1 MAGIEVIDSVD
12 AATRARFDLIIDA
25 RSPAEFAEDHVP
37 GAINLPVLSN
47 AQRAEI
53 GTIYVQQDKFRG
65 RRLGAAL
72 IARNVADHLEGPLAD
87 LPPASRVLVYCWR
100 GGQRSHAMATIL
112 AQVGWRTGL
121 LHGGYKTYRRQVQE
135 RLYGSD
141 LGLRFV
147 LLDGPTGVG
156 KTRILA
162 ELAERGVQ
170 VLDLEGLARHRGSLL
185 GGLPGQPQPG
195 QKLFESE
202 LLQAIESLDRNHA
215 VVVEA
220 ESSRIGELIVPPALW
235 GAMGSALRI
244 RLSAPEEARAH
255 YLIEAYGDII
265 AEPETLQMALNRLPP
280 RLGAARIAEWREL
293 AESGEVE
300 ALALALMQRHYD
312 PAYRRSAREDD
323 RPLIGEVEMA
333 ALGPDDLSQAADAI
347 VAILAEAREP
357 SLADK
362 LQAELRKLAKKR
374 RP

>member
-1 MAGIEVIDSVD
+1 MAGIEVIDTVD
-12 AATRARFDLIIDA
+12 AATRARFDLIIDV

-47 AQRAEI
+47 AERAEI

-72 IARNVADHLEGPLAD
+72 IARNVADHLEGPLAGVA
-87 LPPASRVLVYCWR
+87 PASRVLVYCWR

-141 LGLRFV
+141 LSLRFV

-162 ELAERGVQ
+162 ELADRGVQ

-195 QKLFESE
+195 QKQFESE
-202 LLQAIESLDRNHA
+202 LLQALESLDRSHA
-215 VVVEA
+215 VMVEA

-244 RLSAPEEARAH
+244 RVTAPEEARAH
-255 YLIEAYGDII
+255 YLIEAYGDVI
-265 AEPETLQMALNRLPP
+265 AEPETLKMALNRLPP

-293 AESGEVE
+293 AERGEVE
-300 ALALALMQRHYD
+300 VLALELMQHHYD
-312 PAYRRSAREDD
+312 PAYRRSAREDE
-323 RPLIGEVEMA
+323 RPLIGEVEMTGLSPA
-333 ALGPDDLSQAADAI
+333 DLAGAADAI
-347 VAILAEAREP
+347 VAILAKAREP